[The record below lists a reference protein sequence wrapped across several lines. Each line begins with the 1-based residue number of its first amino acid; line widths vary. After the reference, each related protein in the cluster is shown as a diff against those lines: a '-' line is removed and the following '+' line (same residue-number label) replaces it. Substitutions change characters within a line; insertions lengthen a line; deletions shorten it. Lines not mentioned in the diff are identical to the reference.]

1 MRLILDVKIFVQIG
15 KPKNLFDVSDS
26 KVEERAGRGEGNEAL
41 VSILMS
47 EKVYDDTVKKVNSM
61 TREGKIRELIRKD
74 EIEPISQL
82 AEVIRSLLIRN
93 KQVGSRFDWDEL
105 REELLS
111 VSHSFSTLFM
121 IHNLSFTPFNH
132 PSFCFFHH
140 FLNSSTRER
149 HHYSWC
155 CCRTPLM
162 KPLHLTP
169 AEAYLD
175 RPNNHLTLFKP
186 IKLPV
191 FSNKIYARM
200 IFCLRIRAGFQS

>member
-1 MRLILDVKIFVQIG
+1 M
-15 KPKNLFDVSDS
+15 FDVSDS